1 MKKNHPYYFQITMQ
15 IYVADKQFCDLFVY
29 HQESEDE
36 FSYQEQRIN
45 RTAETDAPWNT
56 MKDKLTK
63 FYMEDMAP
71 EIAGPDFPRIKLLQA
86 ANLPFGSKIF
96 KRFEVEA

>member
-1 MKKNHPYYFQITMQ
+1 MQ

-36 FSYQEQRIN
+36 FSYEQRIN
-45 RTAETDAPWNT
+45 RTAETDALWNT

-63 FYMEDMAP
+63 F
-71 EIAGPDFPRIKLLQA
+71 
-86 ANLPFGSKIF
+86 
-96 KRFEVEA
+96 

>member
-1 MKKNHPYYFQITMQ
+1 MQ

-36 FSYQEQRIN
+36 FSYEQRIN
-45 RTAETDAPWNT
+45 RTAETDALWNT

-71 EIAGPDFPRIKLLQA
+71 EIADPVFPGSNPLQA